1 MTSPTTDPDNLVAP
15 AANDA
20 KDARGAIDAALISA
34 DAPTVAGTA
43 AEAVAETA
51 AETAAKTASKPSAK
65 KVPKSVDARPVLE
78 KLFGLY
84 PKLFGAQFLPL
95 KLGVF
100 QELLAL
106 HPDDFQRDTLKT
118 ALGVHTRSTRYLQS
132 VAAGKP
138 RFDLQGLAGDPVA
151 PEHIYLSIMELHR
164 RRQNRS
170 TDDLTPQLHKQVT
183 QAFVA
188 SGLSAQDYLARLLVA
203 PDDAH
208 PVLQQV
214 LAEQSQRLARHEALF
229 KAYQASGTSAEEFA
243 DMYGMSLHEVK
254 QAIAGRG

>member
-1 MTSPTTDPDNLVAP
+1 MTSPSSEAENQATSAAPEPIVNPTLQQESAAGAVSVVSAATPVSTT
-15 AANDA
+15 A
-20 KDARGAIDAALISA
+20 K
-34 DAPTVAGTA
+34 
-43 AEAVAETA
+43 
-51 AETAAKTASKPSAK
+51 KASKSIDVQPI
-65 KVPKSVDARPVLE
+65 LE

-100 QELLAL
+100 HELLAL
-106 HPDDFQRDTLKT
+106 HPDDFQRDALKA

-170 TDDLTPQLHKQVT
+170 SEDLTPQLHKQIS

-188 SGLSAQDYLARLLVA
+188 SGLSAPDYLARLLVPA
-203 PDDAH
+203 EDAH
-208 PVLQQV
+208 PVLLQV
-214 LAEQSQRLARHEALF
+214 LADESQRLARHEALF
-229 KAYQASGTSAEEFA
+229 KAYQASGKSPDEFA
-243 DMYGMSLHEVK
+243 DMYGMSLQDVK
-254 QAIAGRG
+254 QAIDGRV

>member
-1 MTSPTTDPDNLVAP
+1 MVPP
-15 AANDA
+15 AATDA
-20 KDARGAIDAALISA
+20 IHAEVPPAAA
-34 DAPTVAGTA
+34 QAVVA
-43 AEAVAETA
+43 
-51 AETAAKTASKPSAK
+51 TAAKAAAKAAAQPAAEPVGESVVEPVAEPATETIAKATAK
-65 KVPKSVDARPVLE
+65 KAPKSVDAQPVLE
-78 KLFGLY
+78 KLFSLY

-151 PEHIYLSIMELHR
+151 PEHVYLSIMELHR

-203 PDDAH
+203 ADDAH

-229 KAYQASGTSAEEFA
+229 KAYQASGKSAEEFA
-243 DMYGMSLHEVK
+243 DMYGMNPQEVK
-254 QAIAGRG
+254 QAIDGRS